1 MCVVSIKDRFK
12 RDFIVIHA
20 YGRLPDMKTLLPL
33 LALFCSSMAQAAK
46 ILTVPIDV
54 GVGPS
59 ALTWT
64 GDLANDQ
71 PWHFGL
77 SISAAAIIDQKTL
90 KKHRKKIPKQYRSQL
105 KKMDEIRI
113 GYLLIPDTLILS
125 PKRENTGMFG
135 ATWSPISLGIPA
147 EVGNSNAIGGGC
159 LTDLH
164 LYRFR
169 FEEPRDTLSASRTR
183 ARCRFRSPPG
193 RDILVQSA
201 LALGI
206 YIPQQIGGGVGD
218 LGPILEGQLEWF
230 HLACRTGVPSNC
242 YRFPYSTRI

>member
-1 MCVVSIKDRFK
+1 
-12 RDFIVIHA
+12 
-20 YGRLPDMKTLLPL
+20 MKMLLPL
-33 LALFCSSMAQAAK
+33 LTLFCSSMAQAAK
-46 ILTVPIDV
+46 ITVPIDV

-64 GDLANDQ
+64 GDLADDQ

-90 KKHRKKIPKQYRSQL
+90 KKHKKKIPKQYRSQL
-105 KKMDEIRI
+105 KKMDEIRV

-147 EVGNSNAIGGGC
+147 EVGNSKMRLGVDALLTYTYIDSDLENIGTTHFLRIGIGPGA
-159 LTDLH
+159 DLEVPLGETFLFSLH
-164 LYRFR
+164 W
-169 FEEPRDTLSASRTR
+169 
-183 ARCRFRSPPG
+183 RS
-193 RDILVQSA
+193 
-201 LALGI
+201 GI

-218 LGPILEGQLEWF
+218 LGPILEGQPDESIWHVGQGSFQL
-230 HLACRTGVPSNC
+230 H